1 MIDSCTS
8 LCNYLCFAGC
18 PGDDLE
24 VELDGRHL
32 GRKKGEKRELN
43 GREIEGEEMSSESQM
58 KLRVRRHV
66 LTEG

>member
-1 MIDSCTS
+1 
-8 LCNYLCFAGC
+8 
-18 PGDDLE
+18 LE